1 MCLLI
6 KMGKK
11 RFFIVR
17 LRVNSSSD
25 FINCFLYLICKFYI
39 ISCLR
44 LAVRSI
50 IVMIARGG
58 EFRGKAILG

>member
-6 KMGKK
+6 KMGKNV
-11 RFFIVR
+11 FFIVR